1 MLTATQLLIVLAV
14 SAVTLAAAVGFMK
27 VGVPTAVV
35 FVTAGLIIGFLPFV
49 PDVSLNPDLVL
60 LGLLPLLVYYAAFS
74 SSPQAFSR
82 DALSIGYLAVGL
94 VVLTAAVVAVV
105 GHEVGHLSWPMAAVL
120 GTAVG
125 PTDPAA
131 ISSLARRV
139 GLPRRLSAIIEG
151 ESLFNDGTA
160 LVLYT
165 AAVAAATSGHF
176 DTGDTV
182 AKIFYGS
189 AVGIGIGLAVGVVGH
204 VLRRF
209 LDDPP
214 IVIMASLFLAYAA
227 YIPAYEAGASGVL
240 AAVTA
245 GLYLGWHSPGALSA
259 ETRLQSG
266 AFWETLVFLVD
277 GALFIL
283 VGLSFHTFTA
293 HARGPINRLVVTGA
307 LVVVTVIVVRLAW
320 TVAMAWAVPPLG
332 IRPERHADWRER
344 LVVGWSGMR
353 GAVTLAAVLA
363 IPLTAASGAPLAG
376 RDEVIYMGFA
386 VILVTLV
393 GQGLT
398 LPLLVRRLGLAE
410 HPSVAE
416 TERRARL
423 ELTRAA
429 LRHLRGVSEQ
439 GVVPDEV
446 ADALMAQYQARLRR
460 LERAEDPDQADHR
473 DDLAADLAVRRE
485 LLEVQRQTL
494 LGLRDKHRVGVTT
507 IRAIERELDLEEAR
521 LR

>member
-1 MLTATQLLIVLAV
+1 MTASHLLIVLAV
-14 SAVTLAAAVGFMK
+14 SAVTLAAAAVFVR
-27 VGVPTAVV
+27 VGVPTPVV
-35 FVTAGLIIGFLPFV
+35 LVAAGLIIGFLPFV
-49 PDVSLNPDLVL
+49 PEVSLNPDLVL
-60 LGLLPLLVYYAAFS
+60 LGLLPLLVYHAAFS

-82 DALSIGYLAVGL
+82 DALPIGYLAIGL
-94 VVLTAAVVAVV
+94 VVLTAAVLSVI

-125 PTDPAA
+125 ATDPAA
-131 ISSLARRV
+131 ITSLSGRI

-151 ESLFNDGTA
+151 EALFNDATA
-160 LVLYT
+160 LVLY
-165 AAVAAATSGHF
+165 ASAVAAAIHGHF
-176 DTGDTV
+176 RADETV
-182 AKIFYGS
+182 EKIFYGS

-204 VLRRF
+204 RVRRY

-214 IVIMASLFLAYAA
+214 IVIMTSLFLAYAA
-227 YIPAYEAGASGVL
+227 YLPAYEAGASGVL

-245 GLYLGWHSPGALSA
+245 GLYLGWQSPGALSA
-259 ETRLQSG
+259 ETRLQST

-293 HARGPINRLVVTGA
+293 HARGSINRLLVTGA
-307 LVVVTVIVVRLAW
+307 LVVAAVIVVRLVW
-320 TVAMAWAVPPLG
+320 TVVMAWAVPSLG
-332 IRPERHADWRER
+332 EGTERHADWRER

-363 IPLTAASGAPLAG
+363 IPLTTGTGPPLAG
-376 RDEVIYMGFA
+376 RDIVIYMGFA

-398 LPLLVRRLGLAE
+398 LPILVRRLGLTE

-416 TERRARL
+416 TERQARL

-429 LRHLRGVSEQ
+429 LRHLRDIREERML
-439 GVVPDEV
+439 PDEV
-446 ADALMAQYQARLRR
+446 ADALVAQYQARLRH
-460 LERAEDPDQADHR
+460 LEGAKVADQADLQTE
-473 DDLAADLAVRRE
+473 LATDRAVRRE
-485 LLEVQRQTL
+485 LLGVQRQAL
-494 LGLRDKHRVGVTT
+494 LLLRDERRVGVSTL
-507 IRAIERELDLEEAR
+507 RAIERDLDLEETR
-521 LR
+521 LE